1 MKNVQKI
8 KTLKTRFYVYAYS
21 RLNEEFGL
29 GVIYASDVVVC
40 MLLPQSFIALF
51 TLTAFALL
59 QLLSYAL
66 MYILLSFCG
75 RSVASVEVLVSSRLI
90 LILSRLYCSC
100 CGWVPVNWRREML
113 YNMWV
118 PSGGDEKRHFPILRI
133 YSRLRESKYK
143 SPSIADMRLT
153 RGLATSPLSS
163 SLCVSRSACLSNSLS
178 LSRSLSLSS
187 SLVLFLCFSPVSVFL
202 CLSVYV

>member
-1 MKNVQKI
+1 
-8 KTLKTRFYVYAYS
+8 
-21 RLNEEFGL
+21 
-29 GVIYASDVVVC
+29 
-40 MLLPQSFIALF
+40 
-51 TLTAFALL
+51 
-59 QLLSYAL
+59 

-133 YSRLRESKYK
+133 YSGLRESKYK

-187 SLVLFLCFSPVSVFL
+187 SLVLFLCFSPFRCSSVFL
-202 CLSVYV
+202 SMSMSVSIYVCLCLCMYLSMSLSLYLLRHRSLVPSVSCLTDSPSFSVSAPPAFSRCQSFCLYGGV

>member
-1 MKNVQKI
+1 
-8 KTLKTRFYVYAYS
+8 
-21 RLNEEFGL
+21 
-29 GVIYASDVVVC
+29 
-40 MLLPQSFIALF
+40 
-51 TLTAFALL
+51 
-59 QLLSYAL
+59 

-133 YSRLRESKYK
+133 YSGLRESKYK

-202 CLSVYV
+202 CLSVYVYVCFYLCLSLSMYVSVYVAVTVPFTPSFTRSICLLSN